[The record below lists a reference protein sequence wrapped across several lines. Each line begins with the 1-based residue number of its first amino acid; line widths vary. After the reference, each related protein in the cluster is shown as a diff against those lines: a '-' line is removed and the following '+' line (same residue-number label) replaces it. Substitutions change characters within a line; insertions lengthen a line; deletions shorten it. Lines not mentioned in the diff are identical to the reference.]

1 MSQLPLSIGR
11 IHFTGIG
18 GIGMSG
24 IAEILHDMGYQ
35 VSGSDMSS
43 NANVKRLIAKG
54 IAITIGQHEDNVSG
68 AAIVVVSTAI
78 KPDNPELIAA
88 RKHFLPVVHRAEMLG
103 ELMRLKWSVAIAGT
117 GKTTTTSL
125 VASLLDMGY

>member
-78 KPDNPELIAA
+78 KPDNPEMI
-88 RKHFLPVVHRAEMLG
+88 
-103 ELMRLKWSVAIAGT
+103 
-117 GKTTTTSL
+117 
-125 VASLLDMGY
+125 